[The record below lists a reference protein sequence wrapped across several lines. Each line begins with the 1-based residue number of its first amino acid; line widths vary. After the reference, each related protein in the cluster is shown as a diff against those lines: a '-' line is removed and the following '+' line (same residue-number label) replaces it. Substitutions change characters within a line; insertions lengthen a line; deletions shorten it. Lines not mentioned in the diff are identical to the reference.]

1 MQSILR
7 KKKGSALI
15 IVMFILI
22 LLMFAG
28 VGMLEMSEKARTFAI
43 RESQDMASRICA
55 DAGLQ
60 KAIGDMNSQL
70 AAGTFNDDDLPMSI
84 GETLP
89 NTGGAFSYKVT
100 KNVSGEYVAVSVG
113 ARGDFRR
120 VVEAVLTKKSSSFGL
135 LSQGALTFANNN
147 TISAYDSRDPTAT
160 NCSLGIAT
168 TSTTG
173 NAMVFN
179 AGTVVNADA
188 YCGQGG
194 NPSSVICVSG
204 TATLNGTKDA
214 LATNPTIACVS
225 MPSLA
230 DKGAGSLAET
240 HISSNTTW
248 TSSNSGKYYHLY
260 IDDGKTLTISGNV
273 TIGVV
278 NTYNNGFLQVGTNST
293 IKVAT
298 GGKLIVYLDGN
309 FNSGNNISLQYAG
322 GKDPSRIQ
330 IYGTCAQSS
339 VGWPQFNLHST
350 SYICAYVHAPYAHF
364 NVVSGTTF
372 YGAIVAKDM
381 GFNDNC
387 NVYYDVALAD
397 ASLVIGSGGGTP
409 TFTLKRWS
417 ESVSTTV
424 PDWAY

>member
-1 MQSILR
+1 MQSILQ
-7 KKKGSALI
+7 KKKGIALI
-15 IVMFILI
+15 IVMLILV

-28 VGMLEMSEKARTFAI
+28 MGMLEMSEKTRVFAI

-55 DAGLQ
+55 DAGLE

-70 AAGTFNDDDLPMSI
+70 AAGTFNDGALPMSI

-100 KNVSGEYVAVSVG
+100 KNAAGEYVAVSVG

-120 VVEAVLTKKSSSFGL
+120 TIQAVITKKSSSFGL
-135 LSQGALTFANNN
+135 LSQAALTFANNN
-147 TISAYDSRDPTAT
+147 TISAYDSRDATAT
-160 NCSLGIAT
+160 NCPFNIAT

-179 AGTVVNADA
+179 SGTVVNGDA

-204 TATLNGTKDA
+204 TATLNGTKNA
-214 LATNPTIACVS
+214 LTTNPTFACVS

-240 HISSNTTW
+240 HISANTTW
-248 TSSNSGKYYHLY
+248 TSTNSGKYYHLY

-273 TIGVV
+273 TIGIV
-278 NTYNNGFLQVGTNST
+278 NTNNNGFLQIGTNSI

-298 GGKLIVYLDGN
+298 NGKLIVYLDGN

-322 GKDPSRIQ
+322 GKEPSRIQ
-330 IYGTCAQSS
+330 FYGTCAQSS
-339 VGWPQFNLHST
+339 IGWPQFNLHST
-350 SYICAYVHAPYAHF
+350 SYICAYVYAPYAHF

-372 YGAIVAKDM
+372 YGAVIAKDM
-381 GFNDNC
+381 GFNDYC
-387 NVYYDVALAD
+387 KFYYDVALAD
-397 ASLVIGSGGGTP
+397 ANLVISGGGGKP
-409 TFTLKRWS
+409 TLTLKRWS
-417 ESVSTTV
+417 ESLSTTV
-424 PDWAY
+424 PAWAY